1 MTGERVQ
8 GDRDHLSFLLPWICK
23 QEKKKRKIG
32 IGEGEAEEKRKSFRR
47 WKPRV
52 DKRRESIKVSLFSST
67 NCDNFSI
74 APITVILSL
83 SLSLLPSL
91 PQCKTVRVIIGQR
104 PGHLNRISNRGGIS
118 RIISITDCR
127 FVISPIYDISAAA
140 STPGRPSLPLPFSSR
155 YTSKP
160 LDCWNLY
167 RSPVN
172 ALSFRC
178 R

>member
-8 GDRDHLSFLLPWICK
+8 GNRDHLSFLLPWICK

-83 SLSLLPSL
+83 SLSLLPSV
-91 PQCKTVRVIIGQR
+91 QNCACNYR
-104 PGHLNRISNRGGIS
+104 
-118 RIISITDCR
+118 
-127 FVISPIYDISAAA
+127 AAA
-140 STPGRPSLPLPFSSR
+140 GTFKQDFEPWGNIENNLDNRLPICYLAD
-155 YTSKP
+155 
-160 LDCWNLY
+160 L
-167 RSPVN
+167 
-172 ALSFRC
+172 
-178 R
+178 